1 MIASIQQDKALS
13 AAINAYL
20 HAPTL
25 DNQAHLEKM
34 LIRYDVLAAFI
45 LSTTNNG
52 KKGIIQL
59 KPGVSINDELVNSI
73 HQLVV
78 AAQQKMTIAELT
90 TGNVARF
97 F

>member
-1 MIASIQQDKALS
+1 MIAAIHQDKALS

-20 HAPTL
+20 HAPIL
-25 DNQAHLEKM
+25 ANQAHLEKI
-34 LIRYDVLAAFI
+34 LIRYDVLVAFT

-59 KPGVSINDELVNSI
+59 KPGVSINDALVNSI
-73 HQLVV
+73 NQLVV
-78 AAQQKMTIAELT
+78 AAQQKLTITELT

>member
-13 AAINAYL
+13 AALNAYL

-25 DNQAHLEKM
+25 DNKAQLEKM
-34 LIRYDVLAAFI
+34 LIRYDVLAEFM
-45 LSTTNNG
+45 LSTTNHG
-52 KKGIIQL
+52 KKGVIQL
-59 KPGVSINDELVNSI
+59 KQGGSLNNELINSI
-73 HQLVV
+73 HQLVI

-90 TGNVARF
+90 AGNVARF

>member
-25 DNQAHLEKM
+25 DNKAHLEKM
-34 LIRYDVLAAFI
+34 LIRYDVLAGFT
-45 LSTTNNG
+45 LSTTNHG
-52 KKGIIQL
+52 KKGVIQL
-59 KPGVSINDELVNSI
+59 KQGVSINDSLINSI
-73 HQLVV
+73 HQLVI

-90 TGNVARF
+90 AGNVARF

>member
-13 AAINAYL
+13 AAINTYL

-34 LIRYDVLAAFI
+34 LIRYDVLVAFT

-52 KKGIIQL
+52 KKGVIQL
-59 KPGVSINDELVNSI
+59 KSDISVNDEMVNSI

>member
-1 MIASIQQDKALS
+1 MIAAIHQDKALS

-25 DNQAHLEKM
+25 DNKTHLEKI
-34 LIRYDVLAAFI
+34 LIYYDVLAAFT
-45 LSTTNNG
+45 LSTTNHG
-52 KKGIIQL
+52 QKGVIQL
-59 KPGVSINDELVNSI
+59 KPGISGNDALANSI
-73 HQLVV
+73 HQLVI

-90 TGNVARF
+90 AGNIARF

>member
-1 MIASIQQDKALS
+1 MIAAIHQDKALS

-20 HAPTL
+20 HAPIL
-25 DNQAHLEKM
+25 ANQAHLEKI
-34 LIRYDVLAAFI
+34 LIRYDVLVAFT

-52 KKGIIQL
+52 KKGVIQL
-59 KPGVSINDELVNSI
+59 NPDILVNDEMANSI

-78 AAQQKMTIAELT
+78 AAQQKLTITELT

>member
-13 AAINAYL
+13 AEINAYL
-20 HAPTL
+20 HAPIL
-25 DNQAHLEKM
+25 DNKAHLEKM
-34 LIRYDVLAAFI
+34 LIRYDVLAGFT
-45 LSTTNNG
+45 LSTTNHG
-52 KKGIIQL
+52 KKGVIQL
-59 KPGVSINDELVNSI
+59 KQGDSINDELINSI
-73 HQLVV
+73 HQLVI